1 MENQVNNKKKI
12 GKIISAS
19 VTAVLILTVV
29 LCLFV
34 VVQVLSKGYVT
45 IGGKSFF
52 KVVTGSMEPNLM
64 IGELIMTDD
73 VCIDDLQL
81 GDVISFRSQAA
92 DMYGVVITHRV
103 VDIDKS
109 SEGKTVL
116 LTKGD
121 NNLSADGGY
130 VYESNYVGKVVWS
143 SGSSAFSS
151 VFSFIS
157 GSYGFFACI
166 VFPSIL
172 IFGFLLSNSIKN
184 IKRDMKKLIETEE
197 LQKEK
202 VKSEQSQ
209 QNSESY
215 EEMCLRIKQEL
226 IEELKASEETTQP
239 KTE

>member
-1 MENQVNNKKKI
+1 MENQVNNKKKV

-19 VTAVLILTVV
+19 VTALLIATIAF
-29 LCLFV
+29 CLIV
-34 VVQVLSKGYVT
+34 VVQVLSKGYVS

-52 KVVTGSMEPNLM
+52 KVVTGSMEPNLS

-73 VCIDDLQL
+73 VKIDDLKL
-81 GDVISFRSQAA
+81 GDVISFRSQES
-92 DMYGVVITHRV
+92 DMYGVIITHRV
-103 VDIDKS
+103 VDISKT

-130 VYESNYVGKVVWS
+130 VYETNYVGKVIWS
-143 SGSSAFSS
+143 SGGSTFSS
-151 VFSFIS
+151 IFTFIS

-172 IFGFLLSNSIKN
+172 IFAFMLSSSIKN
-184 IKRDMKKLIETEE
+184 IKKDMKKLIEAEE
-197 LQKEK
+197 QEKEK
-202 VKSEQSQ
+202 NQNTQSQ
-209 QNSESY
+209 QSQESY
-215 EEMCLRIKQEL
+215 DEMCLRIKQEL
-226 IEELKASEETTQP
+226 LEELKASEESTQP